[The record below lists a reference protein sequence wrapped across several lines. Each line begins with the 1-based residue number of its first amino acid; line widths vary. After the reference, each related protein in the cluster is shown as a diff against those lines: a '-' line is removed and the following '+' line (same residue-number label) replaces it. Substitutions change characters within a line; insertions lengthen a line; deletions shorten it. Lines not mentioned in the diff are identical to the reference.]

1 MKLEFGLMS
10 GGGLCGLLLIH
21 YCYSY
26 YELGFFFNYSSGGFP
41 PPPPPPKVAT
51 RYLPHPFSPLRFFKH
66 LKFDGQKMHVMNC
79 MLLASLLLLSV
90 RRRLPAGL
98 CCCYVAPFQL
108 MPSYVTVIAPA
119 KLLSLSLSLPLSL
132 FLLWRQEEIQ

>member
-10 GGGLCGLLLIH
+10 GGGLCGWLIIH

-26 YELGFFFNYSSGGFP
+26 YLLGFFYYSSGGFP
-41 PPPPPPKVAT
+41 PSSPLPPPKEAT
-51 RYLPHPFSPLRFFKH
+51 RYLPHSFSPLPFFKH

-79 MLLASLLLLSV
+79 MLLVLLLFV

-98 CCCYVAPFQL
+98 CCSCCCCYVAPFQL

-119 KLLSLSLSLPLSL
+119 KLLSLSLSF
-132 FLLWRQEEIQ
+132 FLLWRQEEFQ